1 MNDKPGDHPLT
12 DVLIHNLVVFG
23 HPWDDELREIVHLL
37 GTERAH
43 DWFNAECW
51 SKPDNQI
58 RFAISKKRAALRR
71 EARDR
76 GWDLP
81 S

>member
-1 MNDKPGDHPLT
+1 MNGNPDDHPLT
-12 DVLIHNLVVFG
+12 DVIIHKLVVFG
-23 HPWDDELREIVHLL
+23 HPWDDELREIVELL
-37 GTERAH
+37 GTEQAN
-43 DWFNAECW
+43 DWFNAKCS

-71 EARDR
+71 EAHDR
-76 GWDLP
+76 GRDLP

>member
-1 MNDKPGDHPLT
+1 MNGKPGDHPLT
-12 DVLIHNLVVFG
+12 DVFIHKLVVFG
-23 HPWDDELREIVHLL
+23 DPWDDELREIVQLL
-37 GTERAH
+37 GTQRAN
-43 DWFNAECW
+43 DWFNAECS

-71 EARDR
+71 EAHD
-76 GWDLP
+76 GGPDLP

>member
-1 MNDKPGDHPLT
+1 VGSEMCIRDS
-12 DVLIHNLVVFG
+12 VVFG
-23 HPWDDELREIVHLL
+23 HPWDDELREIVQLL
-37 GTERAH
+37 GTERAN
-43 DWFNAECW
+43 DWFSAECS

-71 EARDR
+71 EAQDR
-76 GWDLP
+76 RRDLP

>member
-1 MNDKPGDHPLT
+1 MNGKPGDHPLI
-12 DVLIHNLVVFG
+12 DVLIHKLVVFG
-23 HPWDDELREIVHLL
+23 RPWDDELREIVHQL
-37 GTERAH
+37 GTERTY

-71 EARDR
+71 EAQDRDR
-76 GWDLP
+76 DLP

>member
-1 MNDKPGDHPLT
+1 MNGKPGDHPLI
-12 DVLIHNLVVFG
+12 DVLIHKLVVFG

-43 DWFNAECW
+43 DWFNAECC

-58 RFAISKKRAALRR
+58 RFAISKKCAALRR
-71 EARDR
+71 EAQDRDR
-76 GWDLP
+76 DLP

>member
-1 MNDKPGDHPLT
+1 MNGKPGDHPLT
-12 DVLIHNLVVFG
+12 NVLIHTLVVFG
-23 HPWDDELREIVHLL
+23 DPWDDELREIVQLL

-76 GWDLP
+76 GRDLP

>member
-1 MNDKPGDHPLT
+1 MNGKPGDHPLT
-12 DVLIHNLVVFG
+12 DVFIHNLVVFG
-23 HPWDDELREIVHLL
+23 EPWDDELREIVNLM
-37 GTERAH
+37 GTDGAN
-43 DWFNAECW
+43 DWFNAECS

-71 EARDR
+71 EERDR
-76 GWDLP
+76 GRDLP